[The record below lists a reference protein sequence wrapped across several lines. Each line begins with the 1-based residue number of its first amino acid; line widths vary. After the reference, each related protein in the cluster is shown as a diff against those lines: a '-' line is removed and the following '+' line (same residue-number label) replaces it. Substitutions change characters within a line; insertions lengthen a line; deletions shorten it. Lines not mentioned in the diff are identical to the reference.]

1 MEPAFPVWPLISN
14 IRELIPCTNKLG
26 GIALLDMRTDKPFR
40 KSFVC
45 GTVAFVA
52 LVLFVAVSDT
62 KNLGTALMFL
72 SGLFILIAL
81 LTGVWSFFSK
91 KPWSWSRFAVTIVGF
106 FLFYVIGMHTLR
118 AIKVTLETP

>member
-1 MEPAFPVWPLISN
+1 
-14 IRELIPCTNKLG
+14 
-26 GIALLDMRTDKPFR
+26 MRSDKPFR

-45 GTVAFVA
+45 ATVAFA
-52 LVLFVAVSDT
+52 TLVLLVAVSDA
-62 KNLGTALMFL
+62 KNIGTALVFF

-91 KPWSWSRFAVTIVGF
+91 RAWSWSRFAVTVVGL
-106 FLFYVIGMHTLR
+106 FLFYVIGMHTLT